1 MSEILEQKQEVK
13 TRSSGSEGGHWY
25 NEEGL
30 VTAVPSSDGKK
41 LVAPTIR
48 HAKKLGLLPSVT
60 GVLGILDKPALNLWK
75 CKEYVRAA
83 NFVGL
88 KANDESEED
97 YFAKVREQFNRYN
110 DHAQVGTDIH
120 AEIARYFECGEF
132 APNASKVCDWL
143 NQTLSEYRNA
153 GIAYKIESEKPF
165 ANYEYGF
172 GGTVDFKIISD
183 AQVHFIDFKTTD
195 DDKIPQGAK
204 LAYKD
209 SHLAQLV
216 AYDLGCDISA
226 GKFVRFTNIFIGRLG
241 GEIYVH
247 EWTDEEQIAWAKR
260 YFLAALKLFKIVK
273 GL

>member
-1 MSEILEQKQEVK
+1 MPEVELK

-30 VTAVPSSDGKK
+30 VTAVPSADGKK

-120 AEIARYFECGEF
+120 AEIARYFERGEY

-153 GIAYKIESEKPF
+153 GLAYKIESEKPF

-195 DDKIPQGAK
+195 DDKIAQGAK

-241 GEIYVH
+241 GDIYVH

>member
-1 MSEILEQKQEVK
+1 MSEVLEQKQELK

-25 NEEGL
+25 SEEGL
-30 VTAVPSSDGKK
+30 VTAVPSADGKRM
-41 LVAPTIR
+41 VAPTIR

-60 GVLGILDKPALNLWK
+60 TVLGILDKPALTLWK

-88 KANDESEED
+88 KANDESEEE
-97 YFAKVREQFNRYN
+97 YFAKVREQFSRYN

-120 AEIARYFECGEF
+120 AEIARYFERGEY
-132 APNASKVCDWL
+132 APNAFKVCNWL
-143 NQTLSEYRNA
+143 NQTLNEYRNA
-153 GIAYKIESEKPF
+153 GIAYEIESEKFFFNRKKGF
-165 ANYEYGF
+165 A
-172 GGTVDFKIISD
+172 GTVDFKIITKEI
-183 AQVHFIDFKTTD
+183 VHFIDFKTTD
-195 DDKIPQGAK
+195 DDKIPQGSK

-216 AYDLGCDISA
+216 AYNLGCNISA
-226 GKFVRFTNIFIGRLG
+226 GKEVRFINVFIGRLG
-241 GEIYVH
+241 GDIYVH

-260 YFLAALKLFKIVK
+260 YFQAALKLYKIVK